1 MTGDSGG
8 GSPRTLSTVSTAM
21 EAVKAIEATDG
32 TGVTELADRLDISK
46 SSAHA
51 YLATLEQS
59 GFLVNRDGRY
69 ELSLMFF
76 VLGEYA
82 RNRSLLDEMIIRKL
96 DELAAE
102 TAHYTHLVTE
112 ENGRGI
118 NLYKGKGEAAVGDDY
133 QRAKRQQ
140 RDYLHITA
148 SGKAILAFLPQHRV
162 EAIVDRHGLPRR
174 TANTITDRE
183 ELFDHL
189 ATVRERGYA
198 VNDEEEIEGLR
209 AVGAPIRD
217 RDGDVLGSISISG
230 PTSLVDGDTFYEA
243 LPERVMETANIIEVN
258 RNMSDRRSDI
268 ETLI

>member
-1 MTGDSGG
+1 
-8 GSPRTLSTVSTAM
+8 
-21 EAVKAIEATDG
+21 
-32 TGVTELADRLDISK
+32 
-46 SSAHA
+46 
-51 YLATLEQS
+51 
-59 GFLVNRDGRY
+59 
-69 ELSLMFF
+69 MFF
-76 VLGEYA
+76 VLGEYV
-82 RNRSLLDEMIIRKL
+82 RNRSLLDEMIIRQL

-102 TAHYTHLVTE
+102 TAHYTHLVAE

-148 SGKAILAFLPQHRV
+148 SGKAILAYLPHERV
-162 EAIVDRHGLPRR
+162 ESIVDRHGLPRR
-174 TANTITDRE
+174 TANTITDRD

-189 ATVRERGYA
+189 ATVREQGYA
-198 VNDEEEIEGLR
+198 LNDEEEIEGLR

-217 RDGDVLGSISISG
+217 RDGAVLGSISISG
-230 PTSLVDGDTFYEA
+230 PTSLVDGDTFYED